1 MSASS
6 TSKNMANY
14 HRLQQAL
21 QIGLRRQIFFA
32 VCDNVGLR
40 DRISQQLHAGDMA
53 RPSPLVKLTLDVN
66 NPNFLS
72 AIATFLKQN
81 PHTTPSLPHP
91 TFEIVGIEELTRQGA
106 RVQQLFIRTLR
117 RIERHL
123 KKVEFSLL
131 LWVSKPWFNNIRQ
144 SVPEFWQWHTGIFE
158 FTGEQKVLGHRPTSP
173 QYALLKGDRGTEV
186 ELRDR
191 PNSAKIPPSEGTLTG
206 NEEEFPRVASK
217 TPPVISASVPEKRA
231 STSQQREPV
240 PQTYSRAT
248 MAQYYLQIAHQYRD
262 RIAKGEADRATLT
275 EAIQAYEQALQ
286 YQETFPIAAEI
297 YNDLGNFYWLRSRR
311 PDSPEQAYADLE
323 QALFIY
329 QEAIATLSDR
339 TAMPQTYAMIQNNLG
354 AAYGDLARYRDL
366 AANLRHSIAAYEEAL
381 YYRTAENNAL
391 KYGST
396 QNNLGTAYWHLAQHE
411 NPPENLQAAI
421 AAYTEAGKHYDPEGD
436 PLNWAMIQNNLGTA
450 YWNLSQHEK
459 RETHLRSAI
468 DCYEKSSIY
477 RTGENAPVACAAT
490 QNNLGTAYWHLTA
503 IDGLEVTQK
512 QDYLERA
519 LESYQIAT
527 QLAHHLHRQIP
538 PVKVN
543 FNFLGTYNNLGLV
556 SYQLAT
562 EEQFSLS
569 QSEKLQHLETALQA
583 HLQALI
589 NVAQDSENYQT
600 ALNYIIRT
608 VRAFYKQGGIE
619 GQNLALSQV
628 PGQLLPQ
635 LLPNLG

>member
-21 QIGLRRQIFFA
+21 QVGLRRQIFFA
-32 VCDNVGLR
+32 VCDNIGLR
-40 DRISQQLHAGDMA
+40 DRISQQLHTGDMD

-81 PHTTPSLPHP
+81 PHSTPSLPHP

-106 RVQQLFIRTLR
+106 SIQQRFIRTLR

-144 SVPEFWQWHTGIFE
+144 SVPEFWQWHTGLFE
-158 FTGEQKVLGHRPTSP
+158 FTGENKALSLTGSSP
-173 QYALLKGDRGTEV
+173 QYALLQDDRGTET

-191 PNSAKIPPSEGTLTG
+191 NGSAEQTPSEETHR
-206 NEEEFPRVASK
+206 NEGEFPLVALK
-217 TPPVISASVPEKRA
+217 TSPMIPIPKKSASTP
-231 STSQQREPV
+231 SQERKPL

-275 EAIQAYEQALQ
+275 EAIAGYEQALQ

-311 PDSPEQAYADLE
+311 PDRPEQAYPDLE

-329 QEAIATLSDR
+329 QEAIATLGDR

-354 AAYGDLARYRDL
+354 AAYGDMARYRDL
-366 AANLRHSIAAYEEAL
+366 AKNLRHSIAAYEEAL

-411 NPPENLQAAI
+411 NAPENLQAAI

-450 YWNLSQHEK
+450 YWNLSQHET
-459 RETHLRSAI
+459 RENHLRSAI

-477 RTGENAPVACAAT
+477 RTGENAPAACAAT

-503 IDGLEVTQK
+503 TDGLETIQK

-519 LESYQIAT
+519 IEAYQIAT
-527 QLAHHLHRQIP
+527 QLAHHLHRQAP

-556 SYQLAT
+556 CYQLGT

-569 QSEKLQHLETALQA
+569 KSEKIHFLELALQA
-583 HLQALI
+583 HLQTLN
-589 NVAQDSENYQT
+589 NVAQDSDSYQT

-608 VRAFYKQGGIE
+608 VRAFYKQGGIQ